1 MADFNLFS
9 DDEQDST
16 QLLESTPAPDPLV
29 QLSSLEELEKT
40 FIFQS
45 DETACLDQDDEAYA
59 YATQSRQRYDMVV
72 MVGEG
77 AMGQVFLARDV
88 DLLRKVAYKK
98 LHDKVAVDRGVLSRF
113 LKEVQITAQLEHP
126 NVVPVYTLE
135 KTEDQSLAYA
145 MKLVMGKTLKE
156 LLQEARQ
163 AYDQGQLPDE
173 ECAATTLLEHFLKV
187 LDALAYAHNKGV
199 IHRDLKPA
207 NIMIGR
213 YREVYVMDWGIA
225 RVFGVPDETVS
236 ESESELVSVASLNEQ
251 EDDLE
256 QTRAGQILGTP
267 RYLSPE
273 QATGR
278 NEKLDGRS
286 DQFTLGLI
294 LFELVT
300 LKPAYTGKNITD
312 LLKRVLKAE
321 KEPFVH
327 YQPKQ
332 RIPRELQ
339 AIINKAT
346 ARKADQRYPSLREMS
361 EDLRRYLQG
370 KSVLAQPD
378 TQIQATA
385 RWFQHHPFLS
395 AGLILVLLLSGASSA
410 TWSMVQQ
417 QRSMLQLQKR
427 EHILSQFQTAVS
439 AQSQSLNNS
448 FMRYEILLRGLS
460 AAAETLLQRGEPQAG
475 PLYTE
480 DRFATPGLAPPD
492 FRYAP
497 HYGKLISLEQ
507 PVFRRAPGVSESAV
521 EPVARRLLP
530 LGAYFQKMFL
540 SSLGQTQVQDRGAAL
555 QKIAEKGGPLIWSYV
570 GLEQGLHMAYPGKAG
585 YPVSY
590 DPRQRPWYQLS
601 AHKQGLHWGNPY
613 VDVQGQGLLLPC
625 STALYDRQGH
635 FLGVAGVELTFQYLV
650 DHLLHLPDYQVI
662 QTYLLDDQGRI
673 MVRSS
678 DRKRKYGLRFGE
690 DSLGQALDLPLF
702 PQSQVVEKIKA
713 KGSGQ
718 LSYLED
724 GRRILLA
731 YYRLDALNWYYAVA
745 VDEDDL
751 LGLR

>member
-1 MADFNLFS
+1 MSDFDPFS
-9 DDEQDST
+9 QHETDTDPEDATVVLSGPAAM
-16 QLLESTPAPDPLV
+16 ESTYAL
-29 QLSSLEELEKT
+29 QSESTAFLAE
-40 FIFQS
+40 S
-45 DETACLDQDDEAYA
+45 DETYSIAV
-59 YATQSRQRYDMVV
+59 QSRPRYDMVL

-135 KTEDQSLAYA
+135 KTADQGLAYA

-156 LLQEARQ
+156 LLEAARK
-163 AYDQGQLPDE
+163 AHDAGQQPDE
-173 ECAATTLLEHFLKV
+173 ECSPTTLLEHFLNV
-187 LDALAYAHNKGV
+187 LDALHYAHNKCV

-207 NIMIGR
+207 NIMVGR

-225 RVFGVPDETVS
+225 RVFGAAPESS
-236 ESESELVSVASLNEQ
+236 EEELSERVVLDSLSEEG
-251 EDDLE
+251 EGFE
-256 QTRAGQILGTP
+256 ETRAGQILGTP

-273 QATGR
+273 QGAGR
-278 NEKLDGRS
+278 NQTLDGRS

-321 KEPFVH
+321 KEPFLH
-327 YQPKQ
+327 YNPKIK
-332 RIPRELQ
+332 IPRELQ

-346 ARKADQRYPSLREMS
+346 ARKAAHRYADVGAMA

-370 KSVLAQPD
+370 KAVLAQPD
-378 TQIQATA
+378 TFLQSAG
-385 RWFQHHPFLS
+385 RWMQHHPVLS
-395 AGLILVLLLSGASSA
+395 ASLVLLLLLSSASVA

-417 QRSMLQLQKR
+417 QQSILRLQAR
-427 EHILSQFQTAVS
+427 EKQISQFQTAVS
-439 AQSQSLNNS
+439 TQAQQVNNR
-448 FMRYEILLRGLS
+448 FLAFEILLRGLAS
-460 AAAETLLQRGEPQAG
+460 ASETLLERGTLEKA
-475 PLYTE
+475 PLYFE
-480 DRFATPGLAPPD
+480 GQFATPGQAPAD
-492 FRYAP
+492 FHYSA
-497 HYGKLISLEQ
+497 HYGKLISLDS
-507 PVFRRAPGVSESAV
+507 PVVKLAPGVSAETVSPLV
-521 EPVARRLLP
+521 RRLWP
-530 LGAYFQKMFL
+530 LGDYFRQMFL
-540 SSLGQTQVQDRGAAL
+540 SSAGQPQLRDPAEIRKL
-555 QKIAEKGGPLIWSYV
+555 LSEKGTPLIWSYV
-570 GLEQGLHMAYPGKAG
+570 GLEQGAHLAYPGKSG
-585 YPVSY
+585 YPVDY
-590 DPRQRPWYQLS
+590 DPRKRPWYTLS
-601 AHKQGLHWGNPY
+601 AGKRGLNWGNPY

-625 STALYDRQGH
+625 STSLFDAQGQ

-650 DHLLHLPDYQVI
+650 DHLLNLPGYAVL
-662 QTYLLDDQGRI
+662 QTYLLDSQGQI

-702 PQSQVVEKIKA
+702 NQPEVVEKIRA
-713 KGSGQ
+713 KRSGQ
-718 LSYLED
+718 LSYRED

-731 YYRLDALNWYYAVA
+731 FYRLDALNWYYAVA
-745 VDEDDL
+745 VDEEQL